1 MGLQSEGW
9 MKMTI
14 KQVSE
19 KYSISQ
25 DTLRYYEKVGMIP
38 PVTRTAGGIRDYQER
53 DLGWVELALCLRN
66 AGMSVGAMVE
76 YVRLSQEGDS
86 TKKDRLELL
95 KKQKEAIVERR
106 DRIDRALERL
116 DSKIAHYEKAV
127 EGR

>member
-1 MGLQSEGW
+1 
-9 MKMTI
+9 MTI
-14 KQVSE
+14 RQVSE

-66 AGMSVGAMVE
+66 AGMSVEAMVE
-76 YVRLSQEGDS
+76 YVRLSQEGES

-95 KKQKEAIVERR
+95 KKQREAIVERR

>member
-66 AGMSVGAMVE
+66 AGMSVEAMVE

-127 EGR
+127 EGQ